1 MRFVSRLA
9 VAFLFLLLPVLASAQ
24 VASADAAAVMGAWV
38 LKFDG
43 PMGPIEFVVTL
54 SDDGGKV
61 AAKVE
66 SGEFGAGPVTKID
79 KSGTGLALDF
89 TIDAAGMTLPTRVT
103 VTPEGAEAK
112 ANLDIGPGMF
122 STDGKGTKK

>member
-1 MRFVSRLA
+1 MKLVSRLA
-9 VAFLFLLLPVLASAQ
+9 AAFLLLLLPVLASAQ
-24 VASADAAAVMGAWV
+24 VPSADAKAALGAWQ

-43 PMGPIEFVVTL
+43 PMGPIEFTVTL

-61 AAKVE
+61 AAKIE

-79 KSGTGLALDF
+79 KAGAGLALDF
-89 TIDAAGMTLPTRVT
+89 TIEAAGMTLPTRLT
-103 VTPEGAEAK
+103 VTPEGDKAK

-122 STDGKGTKK
+122 ATDGAGAKK